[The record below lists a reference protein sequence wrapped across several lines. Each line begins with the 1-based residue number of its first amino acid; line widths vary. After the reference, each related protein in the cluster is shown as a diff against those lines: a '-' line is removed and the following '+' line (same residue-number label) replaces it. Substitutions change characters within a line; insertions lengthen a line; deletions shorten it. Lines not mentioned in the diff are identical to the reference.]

1 VRAAWILGA
10 ALTLSPLV
18 ARAAPPD
25 PADAG
30 AAKVW
35 ASCVEHVPKGATRPR
50 LVERFPE
57 RGLSGYAA
65 SLEVTVE
72 HGKGETVLPEGFR
85 VQGASDAAKALAD
98 AGFVIPEGDAGLAP
112 SVVSEAGTSGAPK
125 GAPADAMASAGAS
138 TKVTIP
144 FLVLPKE
151 PGRNAMR
158 LPPIP
163 IAVRRASGELVTVCT
178 RAHPILVEDP
188 IANEVDPKPR
198 ANPPAR
204 VQRERWV
211 MAERVALGALGGAL
225 LTLFFAYLYL
235 SYRRRP
241 KPEPYVEPKLPWV
254 LALEE
259 LAAIR
264 SSTLLVDGQTDE
276 YFDRVSNTIRKY
288 LGGRYG
294 FDGLE
299 STTDELRALL
309 KRVRPKVTELQ
320 RIGEFLAE
328 CDLVK
333 FARMVPTE
341 SDCLAALVRGE
352 EIVEKT
358 MPSAPPT
365 FPSATPSPPRSAS

>member
-1 VRAAWILGA
+1 LALALLPLGA
-10 ALTLSPLV
+10 RAEPLE
-18 ARAAPPD
+18 PSD
-25 PADAG
+25 GDAG
-30 AAKVW
+30 KVW
-35 ASCVEHVPKGATRPR
+35 ASCVEHVPKGATRPTI
-50 LVERFPE
+50 EEHFPD

-65 SLEVTVE
+65 SLEVTVK

-85 VQGASDAAKALAD
+85 VQGSSDAAKALAA
-98 AGFVIPEGDAGLAP
+98 AGFVIPEGDAGSAP
-112 SVVSEAGTSGAPK
+112 SISSGASGPTASGAPK
-125 GAPADAMASAGAS
+125 GAPVDAAGAASAA

-144 FLVLPKE
+144 FLILPKE
-151 PGRNAMR
+151 PGRNAMV

-178 RAHPILVEDP
+178 RAHRILVEDP

-198 ANPPAR
+198 SNPPPR
-204 VQRERWV
+204 VQREPWV
-211 MAERVALGALGGAL
+211 MAERVAMGAVGGAL

-259 LAAIR
+259 LAEIGA
-264 SSTLLVDGQTDE
+264 STLLADGRTDE
-276 YFDRVSNTIRKY
+276 YFDRVSNTVRKY

-309 KRVRPKVTELQ
+309 KRVRPKVVELE
-320 RIGEFLAE
+320 RIGAFLAE

-341 SDCLAALVRGE
+341 NDCLAALARGE
-352 EIVEKT
+352 ELVHKT
-358 MPSAPPT
+358 MPSAPA
-365 FPSATPSPPRSAS
+365 FPSVSSGPPRSAS